1 MQGAGARRARASLPP
16 LFGPPVFD
24 PPVFDH
30 VRILPS
36 GRRIL
41 GELRPARQTGRTVGS
56 PVLSGLV
63 TGSLTRNF
71 LSGANSLR
79 PDRPMGMLMRTALL
93 LPLTL
98 LAPAPAFAANAVAL
112 DNSVFV
118 RSEEHKSELQS
129 LMRISY

>member
-56 PVLSGLV
+56 PLLSGLV
-63 TGSLTRNF
+63 TGSLTSIF
-71 LSGANSLR
+71 LSCANI
-79 PDRPMGMLMRTALL
+79 L
-93 LPLTL
+93 LPDTPFVL
-98 LAPAPAFAANAVAL
+98 LFRTPFLFPLPLLPPSFSFSPFFL
-112 DNSVFV
+112 LFFFF
-118 RSEEHKSELQS
+118 LFFS
-129 LMRISY
+129 LFFPF